1 MKFYICTVSFESENP
16 EQVIQ
21 EYPVLKDY
29 GFGIETSTVIREA
42 FKPDER
48 GYWQDTEET
57 ETIHRAYI
65 TIDTIDELM
74 KLIGAIGYSV
84 IVHTYDDRWELEIYD
99 GYRE

>member
-1 MKFYICTVSFESENP
+1 MKFYICTVEFGSKNP
-16 EQVIQ
+16 ELVIQ
-21 EYPVLKDY
+21 DYPVLKDY

-48 GYWQDTEET
+48 GYWHDTEET

-65 TIDTIDELM
+65 TIDTIDELI
-74 KLIGAIGYSV
+74 KLAKDVGWSV
-84 IVHTYDDRWELEIYD
+84 IVKYYGDVWELEIYD